1 MFSRFAVG
9 GGAGVGTRRRRRILR
24 PGSIVLSL
32 ALTLCILVIS
42 QVFAAEEAHARYAS
56 IVIDAETGEVLR
68 SRNADIRRYPASLTK
83 MMTLYLLFEAVD
95 NGKLSLDSK
104 LKVSKRA
111 AGQSPSKLGL
121 RAGST
126 IRVEDAIKA
135 LIVKSANDIAVV
147 VAEALGGTEIEFA
160 RKMTRKAKAL
170 GMSRTAFR
178 NASGLPNRKQ
188 RSTARDMAALAQA
201 LMRDFP
207 HRYHY
212 FDDRRFRYRGREHRS
227 PNRLLS
233 RYRGMDGIK
242 TGYIRAS
249 GFNLVASAER
259 DGRRVIAVVFGGKT
273 ARSRNAHMANLLDLG
288 FTRIAENDAKRG
300 RVRYAGIPRPP
311 GGSGLAAP
319 APRFKPAV
327 IMVAAAE
334 PPELVEGDA
343 APPPEP
349 VKTAEK
355 PPPAPRAPEAPETPI
370 DVASGP
376 PAPQPPPLKPGA
388 ATPEVAAPKGAQP
401 AVVAPA
407 PSPAK
412 TFAAAPATGGPWAIQ
427 VGAYESVT
435 AAEIAMRRASVRAPL
450 LSDATATLVPLADR
464 RGTLYRARFL
474 GLYKNDASRACK
486 VLRAAPMPCTIIRGL
501 DPANDPTA
509 SARS

>member
-32 ALTLCILVIS
+32 ALALCVLVVS

-104 LKVSKRA
+104 LKVSRRA

-170 GMSRTAFR
+170 GMSRTSFR

-188 RSTARDMAALAQA
+188 RSTARDMARLAQA

-207 HRYHY
+207 DRYHY
-212 FDDRRFRYRGREHRS
+212 FDDKRFRYRGREHRS
-227 PNRLLS
+227 PNRLLG

-273 ARSRNAHMANLLDLG
+273 ARSRNAHMSNLLDLG

-319 APRFKPAV
+319 APRFKPTA

-349 VKTAEK
+349 IETAEK
-355 PPPAPRAPEAPETPI
+355 SPPAPLASETPI
-370 DVASGP
+370 EVASGP
-376 PAPQPPPLKPGA
+376 PPPQPPPLKPGA
-388 ATPEVAAPKGAQP
+388 ATPEVAALEAAQP
-401 AVVAPA
+401 MVETAA
-407 PSPAK
+407 PSPAT
-412 TFAAAPATGGPWAIQ
+412 TFAAAPVVDGPWAIQ

-450 LSDATATLVPLADR
+450 LSDATATLVPLADGR
-464 RGTLYRARFL
+464 STLYRARFL
-474 GLYKNDASRACK
+474 GLHKNDASRACK
-486 VLRAAPMPCTIIRGL
+486 VLRAAPMPCTVIRGL
-501 DPANDPTA
+501 DPANDPA
-509 SARS
+509 VSARS

>member
-1 MFSRFAVG
+1 MFRRFAGG
-9 GGAGVGTRRRRRILR
+9 GGAGVGTRRRTRILR

-32 ALTLCILVIS
+32 ALALCFLAIS
-42 QVFAAEEAHARYAS
+42 QVFATEEAHARYAS

-95 NGKLSLDSK
+95 NGKFSLDSK

-147 VAEALGGTEIEFA
+147 VAEALGGTEVEFA

-170 GMSRTAFR
+170 GMSRTTFR

-188 RSTARDMAALAQA
+188 RSTARDMARLAQA

-212 FDDRRFRYRGREHRS
+212 FGDQRFRYKGREHRS

-259 DGRRVIAVVFGGKT
+259 GGRRVIAVVFGGKT
-273 ARSRNAHMANLLDLG
+273 SRSRNAHVANLLDLG

-311 GGSGLAAP
+311 AGSGLAAP
-319 APRFKPAV
+319 APRFKPAA

-334 PPELVEGDA
+334 PPELAEGDA

-349 VKTAEK
+349 IESVEELIETVLG
-355 PPPAPRAPEAPETPI
+355 PPPL
-370 DVASGP
+370 
-376 PAPQPPPLKPGA
+376 QPPPLKPEA
-388 ATPEVAAPKGAQP
+388 AEPAVAKPAPTATKTVAAASAG
-401 AVVAPA
+401 
-407 PSPAK
+407 
-412 TFAAAPATGGPWAIQ
+412 GGPWAIQ

-435 AAEIAMRRASVRAPL
+435 AAEIAMRRASARAPL
-450 LSDATATLVPLADR
+450 LGDATSTLVPLADGR
-464 RGTLYRARFL
+464 STLYRARFL
-474 GLYKNDASRACK
+474 GLYKSDAKRACK
-486 VLRAAPMPCTIIRGL
+486 VLRAAPMPCSVIRGL
-501 DPANDPTA
+501 DPANDPA
-509 SARS
+509 VSARS

>member
-9 GGAGVGTRRRRRILR
+9 GGAGVGTRRRRIILR

-32 ALTLCILVIS
+32 ALALCILALS
-42 QVFAAEEAHARYAS
+42 QVFTADEAQARYAS

-135 LIVKSANDIAVV
+135 LVVKSANDIAVV
-147 VAEALGGTEIEFA
+147 VAEALGGTEVEFA

-170 GMSRTAFR
+170 GMSRTDFR

-188 RSTARDMAALAQA
+188 RSTARDMARLAQA

-212 FDDRRFRYRGREHRS
+212 FDDERFRYRGREHRS
-227 PNRLLS
+227 PNRLLG

-259 DGRRVIAVVFGGKT
+259 NGRRVIAVVFGGKT
-273 ARSRNAHMANLLDLG
+273 SRSRNAHMSNLLDLG

-311 GGSGLAAP
+311 AGSGLAAP
-319 APRFKPAV
+319 TPRFKPAA

-334 PPELVEGDA
+334 PPELAEGDA

-349 VKTAEK
+349 AETVEELI
-355 PPPAPRAPEAPETPI
+355 EA
-370 DVASGP
+370 VLGP
-376 PAPQPPPLKPGA
+376 PSPQPSPLKPKA
-388 ATPEVAAPKGAQP
+388 AAPEVAAPKAAEP
-401 AVVAPA
+401 AVAKPA
-407 PSPAK
+407 STPTK
-412 TFAAAPATGGPWAIQ
+412 TAVAAPAAGGPWAIQ
-427 VGAYESVT
+427 VGAYESIT
-435 AAEIAMRRASVRAPL
+435 AAEIAMRRASARAPL
-450 LSDATATLVPLADR
+450 LSDATTALVPLADGR
-464 RGTLYRARFL
+464 STLYRARFL

-486 VLRAAPMPCTIIRGL
+486 VLRTAPMPCTVIRGL
-501 DPANDPTA
+501 DPANDPA
-509 SARS
+509 VSARS

>member
-1 MFSRFAVG
+1 M
-9 GGAGVGTRRRRRILR
+9 GTRRRRIILR
-24 PGSIVLSL
+24 PGSVVIGL
-32 ALTLCILVIS
+32 ALALCILAMS
-42 QVFAAEEAHARYAS
+42 QVFATEEAQARYAS
-56 IVIDAETGEVLR
+56 IVIDAETSEVLR

-147 VAEALGGTEIEFA
+147 VAEALGGTEVEFA

-170 GMSRTAFR
+170 GMSRTTFR

-188 RSTARDMAALAQA
+188 RSTARDMARLAQA
-201 LMRDFP
+201 LQQDFP

-212 FDDRRFRYRGREHRS
+212 FDDQRFRYRGRVHRS
-227 PNRLLS
+227 PNRLLG
-233 RYRGMDGIK
+233 RYRGMDGVK

-249 GFNLVASAER
+249 GFNLAASAER

-273 ARSRNAHMANLLDLG
+273 SRSRNAHMANLLDLG

-319 APRFKPAV
+319 ALRFKPAV
-327 IMVAAAE
+327 IMVAATE
-334 PPELVEGDA
+334 PPELVEGAA
-343 APPPEP
+343 APPAEP
-349 VKTAEK
+349 IEIAED
-355 PPPAPRAPEAPETPI
+355 P
-370 DVASGP
+370 P
-376 PAPQPPPLKPGA
+376 PAPQPSPAPAEVVSGPPSPQAPPVKPGS
-388 ATPEVAAPKGAQP
+388 ATPTVVESVAAPEP
-401 AVVAPA
+401 S
-407 PSPAK
+407 PSPALAEK
-412 TFAAAPATGGPWAIQ
+412 VAAASTGGGAWGIQ

-435 AAEIAMRRASVRAPL
+435 AAEIAMRRASVRVPL
-450 LSDATATLVPLADR
+450 LTDSTATLAPR
-464 RGTLYRARFL
+464 TNGRGTLYRARFL
-474 GLYKNDASRACK
+474 GLYKNDAGRACK
-486 VLRAAPMPCTIIRGL
+486 ALRAAPMPCTIIRGL
-501 DPANDPTA
+501 DPTNDPA
-509 SARS
+509 VSART

>member
-1 MFSRFAVG
+1 M
-9 GGAGVGTRRRRRILR
+9 GAPKRRRIAR
-24 PGSIVLSL
+24 PGSI
-32 ALTLCILVIS
+32 ALGLVFALCILALS
-42 QVFAAEEAHARYAS
+42 QVFAAEEAQARYAS

-83 MMTLYLLFEAVD
+83 MMTLYLLFEAID
-95 NGKLSLDSK
+95 NGKFSLNSK

-147 VAEALGGTEIEFA
+147 VAEALGGTEVEFA

-170 GMSRTAFR
+170 GMSRTSFR

-188 RSTARDMAALAQA
+188 RSTARDMAKLARA
-201 LMRDFP
+201 LMQDFP
-207 HRYHY
+207 NRYHY
-212 FDDRRFRYRGREHRS
+212 FDDRRFRYRGRVHRS
-227 PNRLLS
+227 PNKLLG

-273 ARSRNAHMANLLDLG
+273 SRSRNAHMANLLDLG

-300 RVRYAGIPRPP
+300 RVRYAGVPWPP

-319 APRFKPAV
+319 TPRFKPAT

-334 PPELVEGDA
+334 PPDLVEGAA
-343 APPPEP
+343 APPAEPIETPSPASQPAPEP
-349 VKTAEK
+349 AEIVSG
-355 PPPAPRAPEAPETPI
+355 PAPPK
-370 DVASGP
+370 
-376 PAPQPPPLKPGA
+376 PAPAKPGA
-388 ATPEVAAPKGAQP
+388 EPLTVAEPEPAP
-401 AVVAPA
+401 APA
-407 PSPAK
+407 PSPTK
-412 TFAAAPATGGPWAIQ
+412 TFEALSAVEGAWGIQ

-435 AAEIAMRRASVRAPL
+435 AAEIAMRRASTRAPVL
-450 LSDATATLVPLADR
+450 KDAKATLAPRTDG

-474 GLYKNDASRACK
+474 GLYKNDAERACK
-486 VLRAAPMPCTIIRGL
+486 ALRAAPIPCTVIRGL
-501 DPANDPTA
+501 DPASDPA
-509 SARS
+509 VSARS